1 MRRINKGKSFIVFL
15 MSEKEILKEIAEGI
29 LDFNLDN
36 IQNLI
41 KRGLSEGLSP
51 NQILME
57 GMVKGLEIVGQK
69 YEAKEYFLAEL
80 IMAGETM
87 KTGMEIISPY
97 LKSDDLKKRGTVVI
111 GTVEGDLHDIG
122 KNIVSTLL
130 SSSGFDVHDLGV
142 DVPADK
148 FIEKVKETKAD
159 VLALS
164 ALLTTTMLEMGNI
177 VEKLRTEGIREQVKV
192 ILGGA
197 PLSAEYAEDIG
208 ADAFASGAITGVET
222 IKKLIADK

>member
-1 MRRINKGKSFIVFL
+1 
-15 MSEKEILKEIAEGI
+15 
-29 LDFNLDN
+29 
-36 IQNLI
+36 
-41 KRGLSEGLSP
+41 
-51 NQILME
+51 
-57 GMVKGLEIVGQK
+57 
-69 YEAKEYFLAEL
+69 
-80 IMAGETM
+80 M

>member
-1 MRRINKGKSFIVFL
+1 MHRINKGKSFIVSL
-15 MSEKEILKEIAEGI
+15 MSEKEILEEIAEGI

-41 KRGLSEGLSP
+41 KKGLSEGLSP

-97 LKSDDLKKRGTVVI
+97 LKSDDLKKTGTVVI

-130 SSSGFDVHDLGV
+130 SSSGFEVHDLGV

-197 PLSAEYAEDIG
+197 PLSAEYAEEIG

>member
-1 MRRINKGKSFIVFL
+1 M
-15 MSEKEILKEIAEGI
+15 
-29 LDFNLDN
+29 
-36 IQNLI
+36 
-41 KRGLSEGLSP
+41 
-51 NQILME
+51 
-57 GMVKGLEIVGQK
+57 KGLEIVGKK
-69 YEAKEYFLAEL
+69 YEAKEYFLIEL

-87 KTGMEIISPY
+87 KTGMEIIAPH
-97 LKSDDLKKRGTVVI
+97 LKSDDLKKTGTVVI

-130 SSSGFDVHDLGV
+130 FSSGFEVHDLGV

-148 FIEKVKETKAD
+148 FIEKVKETEAD

-177 VEKLRTEGIREQVKV
+177 IEKLRTEGIREQVKV

-197 PLSAEYAEDIG
+197 PLSEEYAEEIG

-222 IKKLIADK
+222 IKKLISDR